1 MSSDSRLSDGIIQL
15 QFWSPLSLA
24 TVFVVMVVICGI
36 SGLRYNIFLHGPH
49 QSFQTKIATANYKQI
64 NLKKRHRLKL
74 CTLQSPVLI
83 GSLEP
88 WQVMSLAS

>member
-49 QSFQTKIATANYKQI
+49 QSFQTKIATGVYVMYEQEYCLLLNYFCLSVSSAA
-64 NLKKRHRLKL
+64 LK
-74 CTLQSPVLI
+74 
-83 GSLEP
+83 
-88 WQVMSLAS
+88 

>member
-49 QSFQTKIATANYKQI
+49 QSFQTKIATA
-64 NLKKRHRLKL
+64 
-74 CTLQSPVLI
+74 
-83 GSLEP
+83 SLRKNIE
-88 WQVMSLAS
+88 QN

>member
-24 TVFVVMVVICGI
+24 TVFFVMVVICGI

-49 QSFQTKIATANYKQI
+49 QSFQTKIATVYYYLLNGIY
-64 NLKKRHRLKL
+64 
-74 CTLQSPVLI
+74 
-83 GSLEP
+83 LEFLP
-88 WQVMSLAS
+88 T

>member
-49 QSFQTKIATANYKQI
+49 QSFQTKIATAYF
-64 NLKKRHRLKL
+64 LFFL
-74 CTLQSPVLI
+74 CLFVFIIVCIAVICFGNTVFWSC
-83 GSLEP
+83 
-88 WQVMSLAS
+88 

>member
-49 QSFQTKIATANYKQI
+49 QSFQTKIATV
-64 NLKKRHRLKL
+64 
-74 CTLQSPVLI
+74 CD
-83 GSLEP
+83 
-88 WQVMSLAS
+88 ASHKFHTDVNERVKGL